1 MHMARTMTVAYDGL
15 NHQGGIFTTF
25 DPDTLEIDH
34 DSCWETAS
42 HSMGNALQITNNGM
56 ITGMEI
62 GDNFPRGMSIFT
74 INGET

>member
-1 MHMARTMTVAYDGL
+1 MHTSCLLAYNNKSEIPVLSMHMARTMTVAYDGL

-42 HSMGNALQITNNGM
+42 HSMGNAL
-56 ITGMEI
+56 
-62 GDNFPRGMSIFT
+62 
-74 INGET
+74 